1 MPATRSPNERNG
13 RYTRPDASMTL
24 LNTVMDQSLD
34 EGYAAAARARGE
46 EGRRRLP
53 TTTRGKLVLA
63 LGLALAAVVVTV
75 SGVNAHESEPAL
87 AKEKD
92 ALVKRV
98 TDATAAADK
107 LQRDVEAARTQVEQQ
122 QQRALSQSGGDTG
135 LTALNGT
142 VGTGAVTGPGVKL
155 VISDASD
162 SSTDGGIDPRT
173 SGGFGGGRLRD
184 RDLQL
189 VVNGLWEAGAE
200 AIAING
206 QRLTALSPIRAAGD
220 AILVNNRPLVPP
232 YTLLAVG
239 DDKRLPGAF
248 QDSMGGHYL
257 RLLQDNFGIKAT
269 VSGQHAVDLPA
280 AVGFTLR
287 LAVPESPSS
296 SPSTSGPGP
305 GASGSTPSSPSPAG
319 PDAGSSTAPSTSST
333 TGVPKP

>member
-1 MPATRSPNERNG
+1 
-13 RYTRPDASMTL
+13 MTL
-24 LNTVMDQSLD
+24 LTTVMDQSLD

-98 TDATAAADK
+98 TDATAAADR

-122 QQRALSQSGGDTG
+122 QRRALSESGGATG
-135 LTALNGT
+135 LDTLNGT

-162 SSTDGGIDPRT
+162 SASGGGTDPRT

-189 VVNGLWEAGAE
+189 IVNGLWEAGAE

-220 AILVNNRPLVPP
+220 AILVDNRPLVPP

-239 DDKRLPGAF
+239 DEKRLPGAF

-257 RLLQDNFGIKAT
+257 RLLQDNVGIKAT
-269 VSGQHAVDLPA
+269 VSGQHALDLPA

-287 LAVPESPSS
+287 LAVPEPPSPS
-296 SPSTSGPGP
+296 PSGAPGPGP
-305 GASGSTPSSPSPAG
+305 GAAGSGATGPGSGSPATPS
-319 PDAGSSTAPSTSST
+319 TPSTSST